1 MRDWSFKILKNKQM
15 IKKITNTLRNFKRSP
30 LLLFISIPG
39 LMVGLTASILLMAY
53 IKHETSFDKSFP
65 NKERVV
71 RLYSTW
77 IEDNSVSIWPI
88 CLREAYSELPKQIPE
103 IELATQIYRG
113 GKITILHEKKQF
125 ENQRVLYADAEIFNV
140 FGLDLLEGNK
150 DDALKQKN
158 TVVVSESF
166 AKKAFASN
174 DCLNKILKIDNADYT
189 ITGIIKD
196 LPSTTHFS
204 FDVLTSLS
212 TLDPE
217 LFGGLEFFTY
227 YLLKDNTNF
236 DDANTKISTF
246 YTNMLQEH
254 FGDFNATFKS
264 GIEKLLRLHLHSI
277 TEFDLSKKGNMTQAY
292 ILGFIVFFILLIAI
306 INYVNLFILYGEKR
320 AAEIGIRKSFGASV
334 NSLVRLFYF
343 ESALLNIIAFI
354 FTILLIVAAFSFS
367 FMHLAVDI
375 SFSEISAPSSIVMF
389 VSFFIFLILIT
400 GAYPAFYLS
409 KLQPIHVIKGGSK
422 SVIRKKWLS
431 VLSVLVQFS
440 ISVFLIT
447 TLLIINSQLDYLKS
461 IPLGFNS
468 KNVYGI
474 SNLNKEISQNSQTV
488 KDELSK
494 LPFIIEIGSSS
505 HFMGGGCSGQLIYP
519 FGESTETAKS
529 INQYRVQEGFCKTMG
544 LQLAKGRFFNG
555 TQQDKHSIILNQAAV
570 EMLDLKDPIGK
581 QLVLW
586 EDPLEVIGV
595 TNDFYYNE
603 YAGEEIA
610 PLVISYSNWTN
621 VFYIRTN
628 GDFNKERQE
637 QVANIFKKFDID
649 YRFQFRAVEDIYD
662 SKFFEINTLMKL
674 LLYAA
679 LLAVF
684 LSFTGMFALS
694 VFNIEKRTKEIGIR
708 KVLGSTSS
716 QVLVKLI
723 IDTLKW
729 VVISMPLPFLLVYF
743 LMNEWLKIFANRI
756 EINIWYFLVGGLIAV
771 IIAVLA
777 VSIKSIQKARSN
789 PVDSLRYE

>member
-1 MRDWSFKILKNKQM
+1 M

-39 LMVGLTASILLMAY
+39 LMVGLTAAILLMAY
-53 IKHETSFDKSFP
+53 IKHETSFDKSFT

-88 CLREAYSELPKQIPE
+88 CTREAYTELPKQIPE

-113 GKITILHEKKQF
+113 GRINISFNKKQF
-125 ENQRVLYADAEIFNV
+125 EDQRVLYADAEIFNV

-166 AKKAFASN
+166 AQKMFASN
-174 DCLNKILKIDNADYT
+174 DCLNKVLKIDNEDYS
-189 ITGIIKD
+189 ITGVIKD
-196 LPSTTHFS
+196 LPPTTHFS
-204 FDVLTSLS
+204 FDVLTSLN
-212 TLDPE
+212 TLNLE

-227 YLLKDNTNF
+227 YLLQANTNF
-236 DDANTKISTF
+236 DDVNIKISSF
-246 YTNMLQEH
+246 YTNMLNEH

-277 TEFDLSKKGNMTQAY
+277 TEFDLSAKGNMTQAY

-320 AAEIGIRKSFGASV
+320 ATEIGIRKSFGASIF
-334 NSLVRLFYF
+334 SLVRLFYF
-343 ESALLNIIAFI
+343 ESALLNIIAFLLT
-354 FTILLIVAAFSFS
+354 FLLIAAVFSLS
-367 FMHLAVDI
+367 LTHLAADI
-375 SFSEISAPSSIVMF
+375 SFLELTSPSSIAAF
-389 VSFFIFLILIT
+389 IGFFLFLILIT

-409 KLQPIHVIKGGSK
+409 KLKAIDVIKGGSK
-422 SVIRKKWLS
+422 SISRKKWLS

-447 TLLIINSQLDYLKS
+447 ALLIINSQLDYLKS
-461 IPLGFNS
+461 IPLGFKS
-468 KNVYGI
+468 ENVYGI
-474 SNLNKEISQNSQTV
+474 SGFNKEISQNSQTV

-494 LPFIIEIGSSS
+494 LPYIKDIGASG

-519 FGESTETAKS
+519 YGESAETAKS
-529 INQYRVQEGFCKTMG
+529 INQYRVQEGFCKTIG
-544 LQLAKGRFFNG
+544 LPLAEGRFFNG
-555 TQQDKHSIILNQAAV
+555 TSQDKQSIILNQAAV
-570 EMLDLKDPIGK
+570 KMLDLTNPIGK

-595 TNDFYYNE
+595 TKDFYYNE

-610 PLVISYSNWTN
+610 PLVISYSNNWIN
-621 VFYIRTN
+621 VIYIRIS
-628 GDFNKERQE
+628 GEFNKERQE
-637 QVANIFKKFDID
+637 QIAEIFNKFDID
-649 YRFQFRAVEDIYD
+649 YHFQFFALEDTYD
-662 SKFFEINTLMKL
+662 SKFYEINTLMKL

-679 LLAVF
+679 LLAIF

-694 VFNIEKRTKEIGIR
+694 VFNVEKRTKEIGIR
-708 KVLGSTSS
+708 KVLGSTSI

-723 IDTLKW
+723 KDTLIW
-729 VVISMPLPFLLVYF
+729 VLISMPLPFLLVYII
-743 LMNEWLKIFANRI
+743 MNEWLKTFANRI
-756 EINIWYFLVGGLIAV
+756 EINVLYFLIGGLIAV

-777 VSIKSIQKARSN
+777 VSVKSIQKARSN